1 MDSAATRKYHA
12 SMIRV
17 LVSGSGK
24 MGRTIIDALDAA
36 EGIEPVGVVDKLA
49 KVDAIPLA
57 SGRLLPLS
65 NEAAAAMDAT
75 KPDVVID
82 FTNAAWTPYLTEAAL
97 ARGVRPVIGTT
108 GLPQQYVDELAREC
122 RERRTGGVLA
132 ANFAIGAVLL
142 MHMAKIASRF
152 FDAAEIIE
160 LHHDQKADAPSGT
173 SIATARGMIE
183 ARGRPFGRN
192 EPESTPIEGTRAGAV
207 DGVTI
212 HSVRLPGLVAHQ
224 EVLFGGLGQTL
235 SIRHDSMGR
244 ESFMPGVI
252 LATREVMRLDELVIG
267 LDALFGLM

>member
-1 MDSAATRKYHA
+1 
-12 SMIRV
+12 MIRV

-24 MGRTIIDALDAA
+24 MGRAILDALDAA
-36 EGIEPVGVVDKLA
+36 DGIEPVGVVDKLA
-49 KVDAIPLA
+49 SADAIALA
-57 SGRLLPLS
+57 SGRELPLA
-65 NEAAAAMDAT
+65 NDAGAALDAT

-82 FTNAAWTPYLTEAAL
+82 FTNAAWTPVLTEAAL

-108 GLPQQYVDELAREC
+108 GLPQSYVNELARQC
-122 RERRTGGVLA
+122 RERKLGGVLA

-160 LHHDQKADAPSGT
+160 LHHDQKIDAPSGT
-173 SIATARGMIE
+173 AIATARGMIE
-183 ARGRPFGRN
+183 ARGRPFERN
-192 EPESTPIEGTRAGAV
+192 EPEAETIAGTRAGSL

-244 ESFMPGVI
+244 ESFMPGII
-252 LATREVMRLDELVIG
+252 LATREVMRREELVVG
-267 LDALFGLM
+267 LDALVGLV

>member
-1 MDSAATRKYHA
+1 
-12 SMIRV
+12 MIRV

-24 MGRTIIDALDAA
+24 MGRTIIDALDATD
-36 EGIEPVGVVDKLA
+36 GIEPVGVVDKLA
-49 KVDAIPLA
+49 SGTTVALA
-57 SGRLLPLS
+57 SGGRLPLM
-65 NEAAAAMDAT
+65 NDAGAAISAT
-75 KPDVVID
+75 KPDVVVD
-82 FTNAAWTPYLTEAAL
+82 FTNAAWTPVLTEAAL
-97 ARGVRPVIGTT
+97 TRGVRPVIGTT
-108 GLPQQYVDELAREC
+108 GLPQSYLDELAREC
-122 RERRTGGVLA
+122 RARRLGGVVA

-152 FDAAEIIE
+152 FDSAEIIE
-160 LHHDQKADAPSGT
+160 LHHDQKVDAPSGT

-183 ARGRPFGRN
+183 ARGRPFERN
-192 EPESTPIEGTRAGAV
+192 EPEAQTIAGTRAGAE

-252 LATREVMRLDELVIG
+252 LATREVMRLDELVVG
-267 LDALFGLM
+267 LDALVGLA